1 MSVPPSSEPMST
13 TTTTGTM
20 TTIGKGEPKTQS
32 ESNPAFTSIPSN
44 QSTELQFQT
53 ESPAQSQEPAN
64 TQGGARAKETDGGT
78 QIVAD
83 KQIKSE
89 HREEGNSNLNSLP
102 MTATTA
108 TTVVCRT
115 EQASG
120 SVNQQH
126 SDQVHH
132 YNSNGSNQNER
143 DEGNDNQEAL
153 SNEEQPSVAASEPS
167 VEENSAGLGDVREV
181 SESKDA
187 GRKKIKIELIRD
199 PRSRQ
204 VTFLKRKNGLMKKAM
219 ELVSLVFLSPG
230 HLPLRTK
237 RQLIT
242 EVCSNLNSFMS
253 NCISFLYTECSVQL
267 RSWSYCV

>member
-1 MSVPPSSEPMST
+1 MSVPPSSARTST
-13 TTTTGTM
+13 TTTTGTI
-20 TTIGKGEPKTQS
+20 TTIGKETPQTKS
-32 ESNPAFTSIPSN
+32 ESTPALTSIPSN

-53 ESPAQSQEPAN
+53 EPPTPTQEPVK
-64 TQGGARAKETDGGT
+64 TQDGAHTKETDGVNRT
-78 QIVAD
+78 VTTNQ
-83 KQIKSE
+83 QIKSE
-89 HREEGNSNLNSLP
+89 HRVEGNSNLKSLP

-108 TTVVCRT
+108 TTVVCRIKQ
-115 EQASG
+115 QASG

-126 SDQVHH
+126 GDKVHH
-132 YNSNGSNQNER
+132 YNSNGSEQNER

-219 ELVSLVFLSPG
+219 ELVSSLVF
-230 HLPLRTK
+230 HLQALA
-237 RQLIT
+237 
-242 EVCSNLNSFMS
+242 SF
-253 NCISFLYTECSVQL
+253 F
-267 RSWSYCV
+267 